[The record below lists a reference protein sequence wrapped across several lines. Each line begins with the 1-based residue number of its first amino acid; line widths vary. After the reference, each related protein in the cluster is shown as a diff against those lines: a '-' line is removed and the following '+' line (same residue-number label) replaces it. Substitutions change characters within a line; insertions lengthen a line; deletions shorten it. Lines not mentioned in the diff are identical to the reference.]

1 MSYFNMNKED
11 WKAIIIGSIVLFF
24 VGFLFGFGAWA
35 AWKIV
40 GLL

>member
-1 MSYFNMNKED
+1 MNRDD
-11 WKAIIIGSIVLFF
+11 WKCVVLTAAVLLM